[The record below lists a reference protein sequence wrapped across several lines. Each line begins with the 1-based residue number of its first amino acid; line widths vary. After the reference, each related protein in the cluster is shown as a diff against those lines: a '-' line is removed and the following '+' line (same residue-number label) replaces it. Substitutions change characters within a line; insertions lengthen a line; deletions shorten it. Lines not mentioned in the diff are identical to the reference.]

1 MRLEPPETGAPRQPA
16 GRGGHPALEGGALA
30 RGQKKAAKEK
40 RTLVFLD
47 ESGFYLLPAVV
58 RTYAPK
64 GKTPVLRERL
74 THDHLS
80 AISAITP
87 ERKLYLAVQEQPLK
101 GPDVVRFLR
110 HLLRYRSGK
119 LLVVWD
125 GSPIHRGHAVR
136 DYLADGGGKRI
147 HLERLPAYAP
157 ELNPDEGVWN
167 YLKQVELRNV
177 SCPSIPH
184 LRTELRRA
192 KERLRQKPTVI
203 MGCLT
208 ETGLV

>member
-1 MRLEPPETGAPRQPA
+1 M
-16 GRGGHPALEGGALA
+16 
-30 RGQKKAAKEK
+30 
-40 RTLVFLD
+40 
-47 ESGFYLLPAVV
+47 V

-64 GKTPVLRERL
+64 GRTPVIRARL

-87 ERKLYLAVQEQPLK
+87 EGKLYLAVQEQPFK
-101 GPDVVRFLR
+101 GPDVVQFLR
-110 HLLRYRSGK
+110 HILRHLRGK
-119 LLVVWD
+119 LLLVWD
-125 GSPIHRGHAVR
+125 GSPIHRGQVVK
-136 DYLADGGGKRI
+136 DYLADGGGRRI

-157 ELNPDEGVWN
+157 ELNPDEGVWS

-192 KERLRQKPTVI
+192 KERLRHKPTVI
-203 MGCLT
+203 AGCFT